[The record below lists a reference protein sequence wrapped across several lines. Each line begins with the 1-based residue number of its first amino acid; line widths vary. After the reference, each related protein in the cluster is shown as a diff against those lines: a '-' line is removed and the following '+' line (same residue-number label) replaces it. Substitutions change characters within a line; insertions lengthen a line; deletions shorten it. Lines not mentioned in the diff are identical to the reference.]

1 MHFCAPTSK
10 TGVLV
15 HLLTRNGFLVPCW
28 VPCGHFIHLFV
39 VFVPPC
45 INHRRLAHCSVLCA
59 AGSSCLVLAHPPR
72 QPGCHMHAPTLYNN
86 SHSGPSSCFLTLS
99 HVFSSHF
106 LTLSHVSSVAVSL
119 MPQKFKKL
127 SENCRKLPPK
137 IRISAYAAVSAYSRP
152 LWGNQFRVGSTLRQ
166 GRHLTSDSQD
176 LPASRVRLLAF
187 FLCWVVNTLLNHW
200 TNLVVCIQIIT

>member
-59 AGSSCLVLAHPPR
+59 AGSSCLVLAHPTR
-72 QPGCHMHAPTLYNN
+72 LPGCHMHAPTLYYNTRFGHLTILCALFQ
-86 SHSGPSSCFLTLS
+86 SFVACVFTLCLPLTLPCDIVKAES
-99 HVFSSHF
+99 FGELEDPRATGS
-106 LTLSHVSSVAVSL
+106 LVSNLL
-119 MPQKFKKL
+119 MWPSEESEFQK
-127 SENCRKLPPK
+127 
-137 IRISAYAAVSAYSRP
+137 
-152 LWGNQFRVGSTLRQ
+152 
-166 GRHLTSDSQD
+166 
-176 LPASRVRLLAF
+176 
-187 FLCWVVNTLLNHW
+187 
-200 TNLVVCIQIIT
+200 